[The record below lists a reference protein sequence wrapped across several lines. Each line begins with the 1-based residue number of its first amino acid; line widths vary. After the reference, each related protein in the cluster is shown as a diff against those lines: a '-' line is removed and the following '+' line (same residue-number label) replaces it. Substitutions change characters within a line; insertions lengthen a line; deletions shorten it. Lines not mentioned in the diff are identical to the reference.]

1 MVAELKG
8 VKCKYKYKVY
18 KEQKTMDLFERWLRK
33 EKKSRW
39 VRRALT
45 DPSYKNAVTKP
56 LDDKDT
62 NAELATLGDA
72 VIKLCLS
79 DLMLGKVP
87 NITEEK
93 KYFEC
98 DDYLARKV
106 AKHYKLVDRIHFNRD
121 DAQRPQDY
129 GESLNGKLPE
139 RYKYIAT
146 AVEAMVGAIYKETG
160 KLKPI
165 IKLVD
170 AWVRLK

>member
-1 MVAELKG
+1 
-8 VKCKYKYKVY
+8 
-18 KEQKTMDLFERWLRK
+18 MDLFEKWLCK

-39 VRRALT
+39 VKRALT
-45 DPSYKNAVTKP
+45 DPSYKNVVTRPFDGKH
-56 LDDKDT
+56 T
-62 NAELATLGDA
+62 NTELATLGDA

-98 DDYLARKV
+98 DEYLVRKV
-106 AKHYKLVDRIHFNRD
+106 AKHYKLIDHIRFNRN
-121 DAQRPQDY
+121 DAQRSQDY
-129 GESLNGKLPE
+129 GESLNVKLPK

-146 AVEAMVGAIYKETG
+146 AVEAMIGAIYKETG

-165 IKLVD
+165 IKLID
-170 AWVRLK
+170 TWIRL